1 VDKLIIILAVIHA
14 YAFAVML
21 FAKKKPGARI
31 LGIYMLNFF
40 IQSFLFANFH
50 IFNING
56 LNIYFYLSIASLSLL
71 DWPLIFFYIRKMSVN
86 KYRFKPLQIL
96 HFLPATIFL
105 VWQFIEYLK
114 LPKELKSLLANSYEL
129 LQTPELEKYNLVYA
143 FSIIFIFAQVIFYS
157 IAIIIQLRRHRRNI
171 ENYYSFKENISLN
184 WLHLFVAYYLL
195 YYLVEILIY
204 YFFYGDISDTFYYAI
219 ISIHVFFIGLFGLNQ
234 REIYDDKPE
243 PEPQEAPTLGAADNP
258 IKEKLIKEVK
268 KEVVAPQSQE
278 VKKSSQ
284 SISANAKNQDE
295 NATGKDQKRKQAL
308 LSEDLTK
315 ELADKI
321 SEIVVTGKLYLNQE
335 LSLTDLANEL
345 EIHKNYVS
353 YVINEVHN
361 MNFYNYINQYRIE
374 EAKKMLLNPKYS
386 NWSVEGVAKSCG
398 FKSRNVFYPIF
409 KKMVGETP
417 KDFKLRH
424 FE

>member
-284 SISANAKNQDE
+284 SISANAKNQDD